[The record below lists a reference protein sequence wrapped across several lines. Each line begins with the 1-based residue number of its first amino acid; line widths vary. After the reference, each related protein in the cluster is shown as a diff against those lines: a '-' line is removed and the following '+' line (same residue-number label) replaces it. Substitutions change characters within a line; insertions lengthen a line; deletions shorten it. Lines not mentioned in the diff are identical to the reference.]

1 MKDAQRRLFT
11 YFTDRQNNN
20 IKFRQFVVKYAT
32 VVKCEPN
39 VLYNI
44 LFEIYKESLERD
56 LMNDM

>member
-1 MKDAQRRLFT
+1 MKDGQRRLFT
-11 YFTDRQNNN
+11 YFTDRQNNS

-32 VVKCEPN
+32 IVKCEPN

-44 LFEIYKESLERD
+44 LFELYKESLERD